1 MAITHEETRGRDF
14 KYPKWMIE
22 AVCVA
27 VVVEGKSQKEM
38 AKKYDIPPSTIHYW
52 VAAYKKKNAPS
63 VTADEADFHTEGS
76 VSKLSPDSTT
86 NEPSAQGVA
95 NTQTQE
101 G

>member
-1 MAITHEETRGRDF
+1 MIHEETRGRDF

-38 AKKYDIPPSTIHYW
+38 AKKYDIPPSTIPYW

-63 VTADEADFHTEGS
+63 VTADEADLTTEGS
-76 VSKLSPDSTT
+76 VSKLYPNDST
-86 NEPSAQGVA
+86 NEPSAQGGT
-95 NTQTQE
+95 NPQTQE